1 MINRYLCANFN
12 EKKNISN
19 KKMNKLFI
27 ATGVFIAATALIY
40 GNKAIHGVN

>member
-12 EKKNISN
+12 EKKTFLI

-27 ATGVFIAATALIY
+27 ATGVFIAATAVIY
-40 GNKAIHGVN
+40 GNKAIQR

>member
-27 ATGVFIAATALIY
+27 ATGVFIAATAVIY
-40 GNKAIHGVN
+40 GNKSIQR

>member
-12 EKKNISN
+12 EKNISN

-40 GNKAIHGVN
+40 GNKAIQGVN